1 MNFKKLELYG
11 FKSFAD
17 KLEIFFDDGIT
28 AIVGPNGCGKSNVAD
43 AIRWVLGEQSARLLR
58 GSRMQDVIFSGTSAR
73 KSLSYCEVNLHFD
86 NSTGMFPVEFKE
98 VVISRKLY
106 RSGESEYLL
115 NKTPCR
121 LKDIAEI
128 LHDTGLGREGYSI
141 IGQGRIDEILSAKPD
156 DRRAIFEEAAGITK
170 FKIRKLEAERKLLRT
185 HDNLSRI
192 NDIIS
197 EVERQLSPL
206 KKQAE
211 NARVYLDLKEK
222 LKHFEVNTYLYQYD
236 SASGAKAAINE
247 RLTAVNEELDVKN
260 NDYIN
265 TIEVYTA
272 CMAEINELDKTIGN
286 LHDEVLRLTVGLEK
300 TAGEYRLLQEKLKFM
315 REQNLKLSEDNA
327 NLKNNLTRFE
337 ALLADREAEKAAKD
351 RALADLRKKS
361 EKIGDQYL
369 ALVDKL
375 TAGEGEADAAQA
387 EIMSALERLTE
398 VKANL
403 SRLTAE
409 KAALADRRAD
419 LDKRTESLTMRA
431 TDDEIKAI
439 LSGGEIEKLT
449 QECNRLRAAAA
460 DAAAKYNENLSAI
473 SQTAKKHEQAY
484 AQFVSASTRLKTLNE
499 LQASFEGYQNTVR
512 LLLKDAERDA
522 SLSSKI
528 EGAVAKLISAP
539 EKYESAIEMALGHS
553 AQNIVTRTEED
564 AEFII
569 RYLKEKK
576 YGRATFLPIS
586 GAKPRVLELSHRKL
600 LSTPGVFGIAD
611 ELVRYAPKY
620 ERVVKGLL
628 GGTVVVDTL
637 DTAVSLARSSGYG
650 FKIVTLDGDVIEP
663 RGSITGGSRRAE
675 AGGLLSRER
684 EVKSLAEAAGGQKLE
699 LERLLSSKTALDK
712 SSAEYLSDVKRLESE
727 LHTKEIALAQESEKR
742 AKIQSGV
749 ADLKKEIDALALEKR
764 MVERRGGEID
774 GDIRSVDEL
783 EELIKNKRSS
793 ANRDMEKNR
802 REFGALRRERD
813 ELHELLTG
821 LRVKVAGAE
830 SELYALNADVIR
842 IGDDIAETVSRIAD
856 NERSIENNRATL
868 VAADAAAREHE
879 AAAASHGDEDKLEQ
893 TRAGL
898 FDMEAKKVKAQEK
911 LSKSDTDRQ
920 SLMDE
925 VQRLTDRKYKEET
938 LLAKVDTDIE
948 ILQNRVWEEY
958 NLTYE
963 NCAEYREED
972 YNVQRGINESNKL
985 KRSIQALGY
994 VNVNAIEESR
1004 ELADRHGGMAAQR
1017 DDLTKAEEDLHKIIN
1032 ELTADMV
1039 VKFKKHFEEIKVNF
1053 TKTFK
1058 ELFGGGHA
1066 ELTLSEEGGGDLLEA
1081 GIEII
1086 AEPPGKKLQSIGLL
1100 SGGERALTAIAILF
1114 AILRMRPMPFC
1125 VLDEIEAALDDA
1137 NAERFAKYLR
1147 RFSEETQFIVIT
1159 HRKPTMELADSL
1171 YGVTMEEKG
1180 VSKMVSVRLTEALKA
1195 AGQ

>member
-58 GSRMQDVIFSGTSAR
+58 GTHMQDVIFSGTSAR

-86 NSTGMFPVEFKE
+86 NSGGMFPLEYKE
-98 VVISRKLY
+98 VVVSRKLY
-106 RSGESEYLL
+106 RDGTSEYAI

-121 LKDIAEI
+121 LKDVADI

-170 FKIRKLEAERKLLRT
+170 FKIRKLDAERKLTRT

-192 NDIIS
+192 NDILT
-197 EVERQLSPL
+197 EVERQLAPL
-206 KKQAE
+206 QKQAE
-211 NARVYLDLKEK
+211 NARAFLDLKEK
-222 LKHFEVNTYLYQYD
+222 LKLFEVNTYLYQYD
-236 SASGAKAAINE
+236 SASNSKSAINE
-247 RLTAVNEELDVKN
+247 RLAGVTEELDAKN
-260 NDYIN
+260 ADYER
-265 TIEVYTA
+265 TLETYTA
-272 CMAEINELDKTIGN
+272 CMNELGELDALIGEAR
-286 LHDEVLRLTVGLEK
+286 DEVLRLTVGLEK

-315 REQNLKLSEDNA
+315 REQNAKLSDENNA
-327 NLKNNLTRFE
+327 LKQNLIRLET
-337 ALLADREAEKAAKD
+337 LLAQKEAEKIQKAA
-351 RALADLRKKS
+351 ALAELKKRT
-361 EKIGDQYL
+361 EKVGDQYL

-375 TAGEGEADAAQA
+375 TVGEGEAEGAQK
-387 EIMSALERLTE
+387 EIMAALERLTE
-398 VKANL
+398 VKSNL

-409 KAALADRRAD
+409 KAALTDRRAD
-419 LDKRTESLTMRA
+419 LDKRAENLNVRA

-439 LSGGEIEKLT
+439 LSGNEIEKLT
-449 QECNRLRAAAA
+449 AERDRLRAAAA
-460 DAAAKYNENLSAI
+460 DTAAKHNENLALSA
-473 SQTAKKHEQAY
+473 QNAKKHEQTY
-484 AQFVSASTRLKTLNE
+484 AQFISNSTRFKTLSE
-499 LQASFEGYQNTVR
+499 LQANYEGFGNTLR
-512 LLLKDAERDA
+512 LLLKDADKD
-522 SLSSKI
+522 SPLSSRI
-528 EGAVAKLISAP
+528 EGVVAKLISAP
-539 EKYESAIEMALGHS
+539 EKFEAAIEMALGGAS
-553 AQNIVTRTEED
+553 QNVVTRTEGD

-569 RYLKEKK
+569 RYLKDKR

-586 GAKPRVLELSHRKL
+586 GAKPRSIDPGFRKL
-600 LSTPGVFGIAD
+600 LAAPGVFGVAD
-611 ELVRYAPKY
+611 ELVRYDGKY
-620 ERVVKGLL
+620 ERVIKGLL
-628 GGTVVVDTL
+628 GGTVVTDTL
-637 DTAVSLARSSGYG
+637 DTAIALARASGYG

-684 EVKSLAEAAGGQKLE
+684 EIKTLSETIAAQKTE
-699 LERLLSSKTALDK
+699 LEKLLAAKAAAEKAGAELLAALKNYEAD
-712 SSAEYLSDVKRLESE
+712 
-727 LHTKEIALAQESEKR
+727 LHGREVALAGETEKR
-742 AKIQSGV
+742 AKIQAGV
-749 ADLKKEIDALALEKR
+749 ADSKKEIDNLTAEKR
-764 MVERRGGEID
+764 MADNRAAEIES
-774 GDIRSVDEL
+774 DIRSVDEL
-783 EELIKNKRSS
+783 EELVKAKRGA
-793 ANRDMEKNR
+793 ANLDMEKNR
-802 REFGALRRERD
+802 REFGALRLERD
-813 ELHELLTG
+813 ELHETLTG
-821 LRVKVAGAE
+821 LKVGVAAAE
-830 SELYALNADVIR
+830 SEMSALSAEITR
-842 IGDDIAETVSRIAD
+842 IGNDVAEAGARIAG
-856 NERSIENNRATL
+856 NEAAIANNQAT
-868 VAADAAAREHE
+868 VDAADAAARERE
-879 AAAASHGDEDKLEQ
+879 NAASSDVNEGKLNE

-898 FDMEAKKVKAQEK
+898 SDLEARKIAAQEK
-911 LSKSDTDRQ
+911 LGGSDERRV
-920 SLMDE
+920 SLMNE
-925 VQRLTDRKYKEET
+925 LQRLTDRKYKEEN

-958 NLTYE
+958 QLTYE
-963 NCAEYREED
+963 GCAAYREEN
-972 YNVQRGINESNKL
+972 YNVSKGLTETNRL
-985 KRSIQALGY
+985 KKQIQNLGY

-1004 ELADRHGGMAAQR
+1004 ELAERHDSLAAQR
-1017 DDLTKAEEDLHKIIN
+1017 DDLTRAEEDLHKIIYD
-1032 ELTADMV
+1032 LTADMV
-1039 VKFKKHFEEIKVNF
+1039 VKFKKSFEEIRANF
-1053 TKTFK
+1053 TKTFQ
-1058 ELFGGGHA
+1058 ELFGGGRA
-1066 ELTLSEEGGGDLLEA
+1066 ELALAEGEDDLLEA
-1081 GIEII
+1081 GIEVV